1 MTLAK
6 RSTRTARARRIPR
19 FTSIAER
26 RVDLVGKLHQRR
38 PIAVVHPPEGLPEGQ
53 LIHAAGQSADEWVVI
68 ALWDSRESWE
78 RFRNETLLPGLQQ
91 AEGAFSGPPEESA
104 FAIANFKTG

>member
-1 MTLAK
+1 MADP
-6 RSTRTARARRIPR
+6 AFGIVNR
-19 FTSIAER
+19 FPGGNEEQYR
-26 RVDLVGKLHQRR
+26 NG
-38 PIAVVHPPEGLPEGQ
+38 IAVVHPPEGLPEGQ
-53 LIHAAGQSADEWVVI
+53 LIHAAGQSGDDWIVI

-91 AEGAFSGPPEESA
+91 AEDAFSGPPEEST